1 MTNLTGQTPYATYRD
16 LLTVTHGGQGLPQDT
31 LVPVQDGAGN
41 NSPMLMSQ
49 NAVQFTKVMA
59 VPCWI
64 TTERP
69 ENPITGTVGF
79 NTEKDVLEVW
89 NGKKWSGD
97 E

>member
-41 NSPMLMSQ
+41 NSPLL
-49 NAVQFTKVMA
+49 AVQFTKVMA
-59 VPCWI
+59 VPCW
-64 TTERP
+64 TSAERP

-89 NGKKWSGD
+89 NGKKWRGD

>member
-31 LVPVQDGAGN
+31 LVPVQDGAGH

-59 VPCWI
+59 VPWQKDQKIRSQEQWDSIQKRMCWKYGMG
-64 TTERP
+64 R
-69 ENPITGTVGF
+69 
-79 NTEKDVLEVW
+79 
-89 NGKKWSGD
+89 NGGVMN